1 VTTPDRPAGR
11 TPPHRSVVPVSVV
24 LPTIGR
30 ARLVHDC
37 LDSLERC
44 DPGADEI
51 LVVDSSPD
59 DAVAQV
65 VASFAHIGARVTASD
80 AAGLGNA
87 FNSGLRA
94 ARHETVLLTNDDCIV
109 DPSWIGVGHS
119 RLAGCPE
126 LIVTGRVRPDGDPD
140 VVPSTVDDPTPREYT
155 GTPGFFLYTQTMALD
170 RSAVLAL
177 GGFDGRIRPSAEDN
191 DLSYRWLRA
200 GLSIHY
206 DPDFVVWH
214 RDWRTPEQLD
224 RLYVDYGIGQGMV
237 YAKHLRLRDL
247 RIVRFVLRD
256 AYAVTRGL
264 VDRTVRGRRPNG
276 DWRIG
281 LARGLPVGLAR
292 GWRACRP
299 DRREGV
305 AG

>member
-1 VTTPDRPAGR
+1 VT
-11 TPPHRSVVPVSVV
+11 VV

-30 ARLVHDC
+30 AELVGEC
-37 LDSLERC
+37 LTSLERC

-65 VASFAHIGARVTASD
+65 VSSFTHIGARVIPSA

-94 ARHETVLLTNDDCIV
+94 AKHETILLTNDDCTV
-109 DPSWIGVGHS
+109 DPSWIGVGDQCLS
-119 RLAGCPE
+119 GCRE
-126 LIVTGRVRPDGDPD
+126 VIVTGRVRPDGDPD
-140 VVPSTVDDPTPREYT
+140 VVPSTIDDPTPREYV
-155 GTPGFFLYTQTMALD
+155 GSPGFFLYTQSTALV

-177 GGFDGRIRPSAEDN
+177 GGFDGQIRPTAEDN

-200 GLSIHY
+200 GHRIRY
-206 DPDFVVWH
+206 EPQFVVWH
-214 RDWRTPEQLD
+214 RDWRTPEQLE

-237 YAKHLRLRDL
+237 YAKHVHSRDI
-247 RIVRFVLRD
+247 RIARFVLRD
-256 AYAVTRGL
+256 IYAAARGL
-264 VDRTVRGRRPNG
+264 VDRVVRGRRPHG

-281 LARGLPVGLAR
+281 LARGLPVGFVR
-292 GWRACRP
+292 GWRACSPKHRN
-299 DRREGV
+299 DL